1 MIIQLRNRLE
11 NERGKLQQIQ
21 ADIAQAQASLTALHV
36 QTLDIEQAALI
47 HRTVAQQ
54 TQERLSWYID
64 DLVTAAIEA
73 VFPDDPPQF
82 KLEFVQRRG
91 RTEADLW
98 LADSNGNRIKPSDD
112 DGGGLVNVVA
122 FALRIALWSLT
133 RATRPVI
140 ILDEPFVFLHSR
152 DAHARVAELLQKVSQ
167 PTKANPQG
175 LQIIM
180 VTGEDESEEI
190 IGAADRIFNV
200 TKKRAISTIR
210 QV

>member
-1 MIIQLRNRLE
+1 MGLIQLRQRLE
-11 NERGKLQQIQ
+11 NEKGKLQQVQ
-21 ADIAQAQASLTALHV
+21 ADIAQTQTMLTDLQTQA
-36 QTLDIEQAALI
+36 LDIERAALI

-73 VFPDDPPQF
+73 VFPDDPPRF
-82 KLEFVQRRG
+82 KLEFVQRRS

-98 LADSNGNRIKPSDD
+98 LTDSSGNKIKPSDD
-112 DGGGLVNVVA
+112 DGGGLVNIVA

-140 ILDEPFVFLHSR
+140 ILDEPFVFLHNR
-152 DAHARVAELLQKVSQ
+152 DAHARIAEMLRTITERL
-167 PTKANPQG
+167 N

-190 IGAADRIFNV
+190 IGAADKVFRLV
-200 TKKRAISTIR
+200 KKETTSK

>member
-1 MIIQLRNRLE
+1 MELTKRLRQRLE
-11 NERGKLQQIQ
+11 QEKGKLQQIQ
-21 ADIAQAQASLTALHV
+21 ADIAQSKTILGQY
-36 QTLDIEQAALI
+36 QIQGFDIEQAAII

-73 VFPDDPPQF
+73 IFPDDSPRF
-82 KLEFVQRRG
+82 KLEFIQRRG

-98 LADSNGNRIKPSDD
+98 LTDSQGNKIKPSDD

-133 RATRPVI
+133 RTTRPVI
-140 ILDEPFVFLHSR
+140 VLDEPFVFLHNR
-152 DAHARVAELLQKVSQ
+152 DAHARVAQMLKTITERL
-167 PTKANPQG
+167 N

-190 IGAADRIFNV
+190 IGAADNIFKII
-200 TKKRAISTIR
+200 KKKEISALKIF
-210 QV
+210 

>member
-1 MIIQLRNRLE
+1 MIQSLRQHLE
-11 NERGKLQQIQ
+11 QEKGKLQQIQ
-21 ADIAQAQASLTALHV
+21 ADIGQVQSTVVILQAHA
-36 QTLDIEQAALI
+36 LDIEQAALI
-47 HRTVAQQ
+47 HRTVAQR

-91 RTEADLW
+91 RTETDLW
-98 LADSNGNRIKPSDD
+98 LADYQGNKIKPSDD
-112 DGGGLVNVVA
+112 DGGGLINVVA

-133 RATRPVI
+133 RTTRPVI

-152 DAHARVAELLQKVSQ
+152 DAHARVAEMLRVISS
-167 PTKANPQG
+167 PNESNPNG

-190 IGAADRIFNV
+190 IGAADKIFNV
-200 TKKRAISTIR
+200 IKKRGISLTI
-210 QV
+210 

>member
-1 MIIQLRNRLE
+1 MGLTQLRQRLE
-11 NERGKLQQIQ
+11 QEKGKFQQIQ
-21 ADIAQAQASLTALHV
+21 ADIVQTQTMLASL
-36 QTLDIEQAALI
+36 QTQALDIEQAAMI

-73 VFPDDPPQF
+73 VFPDDPPRF
-82 KLEFVQRRG
+82 RLEFVPRRG

-98 LADSNGNRIKPSDD
+98 LTDSSGNKIKPSDD

-140 ILDEPFVFLHSR
+140 ILDEPFVFLHNR
-152 DAHARVAELLQKVSQ
+152 DAHARVAEMLRTITERL
-167 PTKANPQG
+167 N

-190 IGAADRIFNV
+190 IGAADKVFRLV
-200 TKKRAISTIR
+200 KKGAVSKCL
-210 QV
+210 